1 MRVGPVFLIE
11 LSAETLTSVGVTV
24 SVRLNGYGEFEPGIL
39 LVGSQLRLKVW
50 VAVVGA
56 ALGAGAAD
64 VVVPGEATAASS
76 SSLPPMSA
84 KAAPPITSRRTAPM
98 TASAAGFL

>member
-11 LSAETLTSVGVTV
+11 LSVDTLISVGVTV

-39 LVGSQLRLKVW
+39 LVGSQLRVNVW

-56 ALGAGAAD
+56 ALGEAEAD
-64 VVVPGEATAASS
+64 VPWDATSSESS
-76 SSLPPMSA
+76 SPPPMSA
-84 KAAPPITSRRTAPM
+84 KAAPPITSSRTAPI
-98 TASAAGFL
+98 TARAAGFL